1 MSIDNATS
9 APDIAAPPDA
19 EQVHEWVPRGEGLAI
34 RVFDGTV
41 REAAGFTIQVG
52 GVQHQNGTCRRWVAI
67 EAAGRTVGAAMEPE
81 SLRQLSAALS
91 AAADEIEAR
100 R

>member
-1 MSIDNATS
+1 MTTIPDNI
-9 APDIAAPPDA
+9 APVHAPPDA
-19 EQVHEWVPRGEGLAI
+19 IEVHDWVPRGEGLAV

-52 GVQHQNGTCRRWVAI
+52 GVQHENGTCRRWVGI
-67 EAAGRTVGAAMEPE
+67 EAAGRTVGATMEPE
-81 SLRQLSAALS
+81 SIRQLSAALS